1 MMEERKIKPDDF
13 RLEDLDRGII
23 VREDELE
30 YELFKLHLYEDEAQK
45 AEAATGSE
53 VESVETVDEGK
64 KVEKFGKKYQPTH
77 VIYAPKA
84 LLARPREYA
93 IEERIKSAE
102 ERKREILRELQKP
115 PSFGDSK
122 VYRVPNGD
130 YYVIELQFE
139 RLGRNRRLEIKT
151 SSLDANFIGSLPEE
165 LSIACRGIP
174 HNEFVIP
181 HILEHIKR
189 LMENPVCPR
198 LICEQ

>member
-1 MMEERKIKPDDF
+1 MMEERKIKPADF

-30 YELFKLHLYEDEAQK
+30 YELFKLHLYEDEVQK
-45 AEAATGSE
+45 AEAAAGSE
-53 VESVETVDEGK
+53 MEGEM
-64 KVEKFGKKYQPTH
+64 VEKWQEWVDGLKWEKYQITRFH
-77 VIYAPKA
+77 ASPKA
-84 LLARPREYA
+84 LLVRPRGYA

-102 ERKREILRELQKP
+102 ERKREILRELQNP

-122 VYRVPNGD
+122 VYRAPNGD
-130 YYVIELQFE
+130 YVIELQFE

-151 SSLDANFIGSLPEE
+151 SSLDADFIRSLPKE
-165 LSIACRGIP
+165 LFTACRNIP

-189 LMENPVCPR
+189 LMENPVCR
-198 LICEQ
+198 S